1 MITSLFKYTLR
12 VSNYISFQLII
23 NDLRV
28 YFNKSPMF
36 KNLSYF
42 IVLQL
47 FVSLNE
53 CKDKPFFP
61 ISQITSDKK
70 I

>member
-1 MITSLFKYTLR
+1 MQTIFPYTLR
-12 VSNYISFQLII
+12 VSNYISYLLII

-28 YFNKSPMF
+28 YFNKSPTF

-47 FVSLNE
+47 FVSLNGY
-53 CKDKPFFP
+53 KDKPFFP
-61 ISQITSDKK
+61 ISQIINNRKYK
-70 I
+70 